1 MAYPVG
7 LWYAIINY
15 MAIGRNTAAARTA
28 CAGTEEIM
36 CTQLQPEK
44 ARTPSDKPECK
55 TTDEL
60 THEIYAAT
68 DIEDYLSDNKSSF
81 LSEALP
87 EHLKKLLSQ
96 KNLTRAEVARRA
108 QLEKAYVYQIF
119 SGERMPS
126 RDKLI
131 TLAFGLGLSADETQT
146 MLKISGYKELYARSR
161 RDSVMLFALNQNN
174 TLFEVNEMLYKHGL
188 ALL

>member
-1 MAYPVG
+1 MC
-7 LWYAIINY
+7 AI
-15 MAIGRNTAAARTA
+15 
-28 CAGTEEIM
+28 
-36 CTQLQPEK
+36 LQPEK
-44 ARTPSDKPECK
+44 TEMLSNKPERK

-60 THEIYAAT
+60 THEIYTAT
-68 DIEDYLSDNKSSF
+68 DIEDYLSKNKSSF
-81 LSEALP
+81 LSETLP
-87 EHLKKLLSQ
+87 EHLKALLLR
-96 KNLTRAEVARRA
+96 KNLTRAEVARRS

-161 RDSVMLFALNQNN
+161 RDSVILFALRQNN
-174 TLFEVNEMLYKHGL
+174 TLFETNDMLYKHGL
-188 ALL
+188 ELL

>member
-1 MAYPVG
+1 
-7 LWYAIINY
+7 
-15 MAIGRNTAAARTA
+15 MAIGRNTAAALTA

-36 CTQLQPEK
+36 CTQLQPGK
-44 ARTPSDKPECK
+44 VKTPSNKPECK

-174 TLFEVNEMLYKHGL
+174 TLLEVNEMLYKHGL

>member
-1 MAYPVG
+1 
-7 LWYAIINY
+7 
-15 MAIGRNTAAARTA
+15 
-28 CAGTEEIM
+28 M

-44 ARTPSDKPECK
+44 AKTPSDKPECK

-96 KNLTRAEVARRA
+96 KNLTRAEVARRS

-174 TLFEVNEMLYKHGL
+174 TLLEVNEMLYKHGL